1 MLSSPKSNPVPWV
14 TCVAGVRK
22 RMKRMGRE
30 FGSNWDA
37 QFGQEGGAPKTT

>member
-1 MLSSPKSNPVPWV
+1 MLSSHKSNPVPWV
-14 TCVAGVRK
+14 TCVAAVRK
-22 RMKRMGRE
+22 RMGRD